1 MIVTPF
7 CRVPGRVLA
16 AFALVLLLTLPR
28 LALAD
33 PGQSDATRV
42 KFGLYVTSLSGIDPA
57 DGSFAIEGYA
67 WFLAPPGAN
76 FDASH
81 DIELFGRHVTMSP
94 FLSKPLKDGHLYS
107 VMTFSGVI
115 DHAYDVSRYPF
126 DRQDLRLHF
135 EAARPAEDILFM
147 PDVEDTRIAREVRA
161 PGFHVAG
168 ITLATHEEVYDTTFG
183 HGGTRSAFSRLVVTL
198 HLERNISPLLFEKFT
213 GYFVAFVIAALVI
226 FVPVSELGTR
236 IGMTTGAIFAAVFN
250 LYRLE
255 DAIGFDAVFGVVDRV
270 SILVFSVILMQLAL
284 AIWVNF
290 RFRAGRHD
298 VAMRV
303 NYALGGLVA
312 ALHGALLLAV
322 FIDALH

>member
-1 MIVTPF
+1 MTQSRRI
-7 CRVPGRVLA
+7 GRRALGVLA
-16 AFALVLLLTLPR
+16 LLLILALPR

-33 PGQSDATRV
+33 PGQSTAIRV

-67 WFLAPPGAN
+67 WFVAPPGAD
-76 FDASH
+76 FDAAH
-81 DIELFGRHVTMSP
+81 DIELFGRHVTMTP

-126 DRQDLRLHF
+126 DRQDLQLHF
-135 EAARPAEDILFM
+135 EAARPADDILFM
-147 PDVEDTRIAREVRA
+147 PDATDTRIAREVRA
-161 PGFHVAG
+161 PGFRVTG
-168 ITLATHEEVYDTTFG
+168 ITLATRAQVYDTAFG
-183 HGGTRSAFSRLVVTL
+183 HDGRRPAFSRLEVTL

-270 SILVFSVILMQLAL
+270 SMLVFSQILIQLAL
-284 AIWVNF
+284 SIWTHY

-298 VAMRV
+298 VARRV
-303 NYALGGLVA
+303 NFALGGLVSV
-312 ALHGALLLAV
+312 LHGVLMVVV
-322 FIDALH
+322 FVDALA